1 MSDRFRTLT
10 VPRSEIALAELH
22 EAKTFGIEEHDD
34 RLVAWFPEDA
44 DLEALCARLGGTI
57 EVREEGDWS
66 EKWREGI
73 RPIRVGPI
81 VVLPPWLLHEAGD
94 GIRIVIDPARAFGT
108 GDHPTT
114 RGCLASLVRAVRDG
128 DRILDFGCG
137 TGILA
142 IAARKLGAAHALA
155 VDCDPTAI
163 AHARA
168 NAGVNGVTLET
179 AVAADPPEGE
189 RDIVV
194 ANIQSSV
201 LFPLLPRLQ
210 ALIAPG
216 GTLVLSGLLAEEVI
230 PLDGISARFLEGG
243 WQTVAWTRP
252 SS

>member
-1 MSDRFRTLT
+1 MSGRFRILT
-10 VPRSEIALAELH
+10 VPRSEVALAELH
-22 EAKTFGIEEHDD
+22 EAGTAGIEDHDD

-44 DLEALCARLGGTI
+44 DLGALCARLGGTI
-57 EVREEGDWS
+57 EIREQEDWS

-81 VVLPPWLLHEAGD
+81 VIVPPWLAHEACD
-94 GIRIVIDPARAFGT
+94 GLRIVIDPAMAFGT

-114 RGCLASLVRAVRDG
+114 RGCLASLVRAVRAG

-155 VDCDPTAI
+155 VDCDPSAI

-168 NAGVNGVTLET
+168 NADVNGVTIET
-179 AVAADPPEGE
+179 AVAEDPPGGE

-201 LFPLLPRLQ
+201 LFPLLPRLRT
-210 ALIAPG
+210 LVAPG
-216 GTLVLSGLLAEEVI
+216 GTLVLSGLLAEEEV
-230 PLDGISARFLEGG
+230 PLDGISARFVEGG